1 MRIAGLLLAIVLVLG
16 PGSGSAQTVEVRG
29 ELGASL
35 RAFPEEALF
44 PGQTDARLSPSFVL
58 TPEILVESEG
68 GYWLLEGQGFAR
80 LDAHDGNRSH
90 VDVREFGLTYLGDRF
105 TGFVGFGQAF
115 WGVTE
120 VRHLVDIVNQVDGVE
135 DLDGEDRLGQPMA
148 SLTLEG
154 AWGAMDLYLLPYFR
168 ERTFPQADARL
179 GGPLPMAESAIYTSG
194 QGRWSPDIA
203 GRFFKT
209 VGSLDFGLSAFNGTS
224 REPRLTPSVSVAG
237 APVLQ
242 AEYDAIDQV
251 GLDAQWTGERTLLKL
266 EVMTRGGHGER
277 LYAVSGGIE
286 NTLYQVLG
294 SDGDLGLLAE
304 VMYDSRGSGAPA
316 TIFEND
322 VFVGGRW
329 ALNDV
334 SDTSV
339 LGGPLI
345 DLDTGEALILVEAV
359 PFRVAVLL
367 IGRRRRRG
375 HLPGPRAS
383 SQPDAIH
390 RLVQRRAWS
399 RHGRAGAVR
408 RERAHTSHWRCPPAR
423 AHGGGVVDA
432 GTAPGCRCRDAR
444 RVGRWEVDHPEALGA
459 EPRPS
464 ICLPPRTPSAS

>member
-16 PGSGSAQTVEVRG
+16 PSSVSAQTVEVRG

-44 PGQTDARLSPSFVL
+44 PGQTAARLSPSFVL

-135 DLDGEDRLGQPMA
+135 DLDGEDRLGQPMV

-154 AWGAMDLYLLPYFR
+154 AWGAMDVYLLPYFR
-168 ERTFPQADARL
+168 ERTFSEADARL

-345 DLDTGEALILVEAV
+345 DLDTGEALILVEA
-359 PFRVAVLL
+359 
-367 IGRRRRRG
+367 
-375 HLPGPRAS
+375 
-383 SQPDAIH
+383 
-390 RLVQRRAWS
+390 
-399 RHGRAGAVR
+399 
-408 RERAHTSHWRCPPAR
+408 E
-423 AHGGGVVDA
+423 
-432 GTAPGCRCRDAR
+432 R
-444 RVGRWEVDHPEALGA
+444 RVGSDWKLSFDARLFGNTDPESLIHTIRRDGFVSLSVS
-459 EPRPS
+459 RFF
-464 ICLPPRTPSAS
+464 